1 MALPREAARGFRDI
15 EFGFADAHKEGAEA
29 PDLLLDGFF
38 DDTQLIE

>member
-29 PDLLLDGFF
+29 PDLPS
-38 DDTQLIE
+38 TASTTTRS